1 MKYQENDNF
10 SGPLLSCYYNPLY
23 HPACMECVDRCEC
36 YGEQEYLLFREKA
49 LVMSELLDDPD
60 CLEIENAGMIAA
72 ALNIPEAMEK
82 ILQVLTGAYCRDG
95 KIWSIVKISLGK
107 PL

>member
-1 MKYQENDNF
+1 MKYGENDSF

-23 HPACMECVDRCEC
+23 HPACMECVDRYEC

-49 LVMSELLDDPD
+49 LVMSELLDNPD
-60 CLEIENAGMIAA
+60 CLKLENVGIIAA
-72 ALNIPEAMEK
+72 ALNIPDSLDR
-82 ILQVLTGAYCRDG
+82 IRHILTGPYCRDG

-107 PL
+107 PI